1 VKIPSGAGWQF
12 ASENSSATSQA
23 SMKATLPSEK
33 HWKLKKNIRA
43 NNVFCPR
50 AQSARRT

>member
-23 SMKATLPSEK
+23 SIKETLPSK
-33 HWKLKKNIRA
+33 IHWKKYILGQIKN
-43 NNVFCPR
+43 N
-50 AQSARRT
+50 